1 MANSGQRWSVRPSCA
16 YELDMPR
23 FCTAWR
29 SGLSSYRLWFSCQS
43 RQCAVCYSPLRLSQT
58 PPQRRT
64 KSGSLCPFARCKGL
78 VHLHAAS
85 GRMTAGHSVHESII
99 VTQRADW
106 EDRATRDGNHRRH
119 TEAWADAATKY
130 GNGEDR
136 GITTSQRQGLR
147 GQMSNR
153 KDGEAMNE
161 VLGGGEVRTGVSS
174 KGKSTKKSRDS
185 VRHQK

>member
-1 MANSGQRWSVRPSCA
+1 M
-16 YELDMPR
+16 
-23 FCTAWR
+23 
-29 SGLSSYRLWFSCQS
+29 
-43 RQCAVCYSPLRLSQT
+43 CYSALRLSQV

-64 KSGSLCPFARCKGL
+64 KSGSLCSFARCKGL

-106 EDRATRDGNHRRH
+106 EDKARRDRRH

-136 GITTSQRQGLR
+136 GLTTSQGQGLR

-161 VLGGGEVRTGVSS
+161 VLGGGRSANGCF
-174 KGKSTKKSRDS
+174 
-185 VRHQK
+185 